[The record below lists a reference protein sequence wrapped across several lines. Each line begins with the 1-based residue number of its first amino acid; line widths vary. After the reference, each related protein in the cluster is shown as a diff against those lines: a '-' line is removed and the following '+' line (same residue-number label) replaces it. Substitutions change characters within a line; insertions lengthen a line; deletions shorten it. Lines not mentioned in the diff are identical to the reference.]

1 MFKLLGNGNNN
12 QLPAEVKNPFSM
24 EHIEEIHLHCT
35 KKWFSD
41 GFNIWGKVQFKNG
54 DTTGEQEFKA
64 ESLGELFVKIHNF
77 CERLGVR
84 LY

>member
-1 MFKLLGNGNNN
+1 MFKLLGTNNGN

-24 EHIEEIHLHCT
+24 EYIEDIHLHCT
-35 KKWFSD
+35 KKWFGV
-41 GFNIWGKVQFKNG
+41 GFNIWGTVVFKNG
-54 DTTGEQEFKA
+54 ETQGTQEFKA

-84 LY
+84 RY